1 MLLNKYISRFPT
13 FLSTLRQFNIAMEH
27 GPFICIYIYT
37 IICVSFP
44 LIYLPKMVV
53 VQFAIL
59 ISPKAMLGFPLLL
72 CYIIAT
78 LLGTFIVESYWDYLG
93 GYYPLVI

>member
-1 MLLNKYISRFPT
+1 MLLNKYISRCPT

-59 ISPKAMLGFPLLL
+59 ISPKAIKLGFHVALLYYS
-72 CYIIAT
+72 YIM
-78 LLGTFIVESYWDYLG
+78 LHS
-93 GYYPLVI
+93 